1 MLLGV
6 TSQTGPNLGAT
17 PRSLAERA
25 RDHIRERITSGQ
37 YPPGTRIKERELSE
51 ELGIYEDVAHLGAV
65 AVGDQDL
72 VAVLDERCDLGG
84 PVGGDLVVSPDRVA
98 GAGHGVSAKSQQ
110 Y

>member
-37 YPPGTRIKERELSE
+37 YPPGSRIKERELSE
-51 ELGIYEDVAHLGAV
+51 ELGISRMLPTWG
-65 AVGDQDL
+65 
-72 VAVLDERCDLGG
+72 RCRGRSGPGG
-84 PVGGDLVVSPDRVA
+84 RP
-98 GAGHGVSAKSQQ
+98 
-110 Y
+110 